1 MKENEISVVSKRKR
15 CKACVPSP
23 LVDGEK
29 SSGERGGDGER
40 KGKGKG
46 SKGKLEKERKRGKR
60 VEATVPAFISTNKT

>member
-29 SSGERGGDGER
+29 IKWGKGRGRGKEGER
-40 KGKGKG
+40 KGK
-46 SKGKLEKERKRGKR
+46 
-60 VEATVPAFISTNKT
+60 